1 MESRGDSGMM
11 PVFYMYRCLMLHASC
26 DETMEEGFEP
36 LPILASGVTREIC
49 ANPMKNFKEPPADYI
64 IHSVIE
70 NL

>member
-1 MESRGDSGMM
+1 MHLVTKLR
-11 PVFYMYRCLMLHASC
+11 RKASN
-26 DETMEEGFEP
+26 P
-36 LPILASGVTREIC
+36 LPLLASGVTREIC